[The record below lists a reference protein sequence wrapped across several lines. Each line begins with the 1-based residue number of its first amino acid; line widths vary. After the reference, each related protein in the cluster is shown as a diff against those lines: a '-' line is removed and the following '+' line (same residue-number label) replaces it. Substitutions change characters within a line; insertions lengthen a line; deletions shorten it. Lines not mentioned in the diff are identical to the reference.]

1 MTPACLTR
9 LAPSKSCISWS
20 VAMRVVKDRIL
31 LILVDVDLWRGAEL
45 DADWLQRVLRRR
57 ATTLIATL
65 WILASMAMVCCI
77 QLLQVSSYS

>member
-1 MTPACLTR
+1 
-9 LAPSKSCISWS
+9 
-20 VAMRVVKDRIL
+20 MRVVKDRIL